1 MGGFINRIEDALG
14 QFGPASIVDILI
26 IAAIVYLI
34 LLLMRGTTA
43 VYLARGIVILL
54 AVAFVL
60 VRVFELTVL
69 GWLVRNSFPALLIA
83 IPIIFQPEIR
93 RFLERV
99 GRTGR
104 LGRAL
109 FPAYDS
115 VLDAVIEASENLS
128 QRRHGALMVLE
139 RETGLED
146 YADTGVRLDATPSVE
161 LLEGLFYP
169 NSPLHDGA
177 VILRGDRVVAAGC
190 TLPLSDKVDRGHMGT
205 RHRAALG
212 LSERTDAVCVV
223 VSEESGEISVAA
235 NGRMISRLE
244 EPRLRA
250 ILRSLFSAAWE
261 RERERAVPRGLGRFW
276 R

>member
-14 QFGPASIVDILI
+14 EFGPASVVDILI
-26 IAAIVYLI
+26 IAGIIYLV

-43 VYLARGIVILL
+43 VFLARGVVILL

-60 VRVFELTVL
+60 VRLFELTVL
-69 GWLVRNSFPALLIA
+69 DWLVRNSFPALLIA

-109 FPAYDS
+109 VPGYDA
-115 VLDAVIEASENLS
+115 VLDAVIEASDNLS

-177 VILRGDRVVAAGC
+177 MILRGDRVVAAGC
-190 TLPLSDKVDRGHMGT
+190 TLPLSDRMDRGHMGT

-212 LSERTDAVCVV
+212 LSERTDAVAIV
-223 VSEESGEISVAA
+223 VSEERGDISVAA
-235 NGRMISRLE
+235 NGRLVSRLE
-244 EPRLRA
+244 KPRLRA
-250 ILRSLFSAAWE
+250 ILQSLFSTAWE
-261 RERERAVPRGLGRFW
+261 RDRAPVRGLGRFW

>member
-1 MGGFINRIEDALG
+1 MSGFMNRVEDALG
-14 QFGPASIVDILI
+14 QFGPTSVVDVLI
-26 IAAIVYLI
+26 IAGIIYLV
-34 LLLMRGTTA
+34 LLIMRGTTA

-54 AVAFVL
+54 AMAFAL

-69 GWLVRNSFPALLIA
+69 EWLVRNSFPALLIA

-93 RFLERV
+93 RFLARV

-115 VLDAVIEASENLS
+115 VLDAVLEASENLS

-146 YADTGVRLDATPSVE
+146 YAETGVRLDATPSVE

-177 VILRGDRVVAAGC
+177 LIVRGDRVVAAGC
-190 TLPLSDKVDRGHMGT
+190 TLPLSERADRGHMGT

-212 LSERTDAVCVV
+212 ISERTDAVAVV
-223 VSEESGEISVAA
+223 VSEERGDISVAA

-244 EPRLRA
+244 KPRLRA
-250 ILRSLFSAAWE
+250 ILRSLFSVAWE
-261 RERERAVPRGLGRFW
+261 RERVASGGLGRFW

>member
-1 MGGFINRIEDALG
+1 MGGFINRVEDALG
-14 QFGPASIVDILI
+14 EFGPASVVDILI
-26 IAAIVYLI
+26 IAGIIYLV

-43 VYLARGIVILL
+43 VFLARGVVILL

-60 VRVFELTVL
+60 VRLFELTVL
-69 GWLVRNSFPALLIA
+69 DWLVRNSFPALLIA

-109 FPAYDS
+109 VPGYDA
-115 VLDAVIEASENLS
+115 VLDAVIEASDNLS

-177 VILRGDRVVAAGC
+177 MILRGNRVVAAGC
-190 TLPLSDKVDRGHMGT
+190 TLPLSDRMDRGHMGT

-212 LSERTDAVCVV
+212 LSERTDAVAIV
-223 VSEESGEISVAA
+223 VSEERGDISVAA
-235 NGRMISRLE
+235 NGRLVSRLE
-244 EPRLRA
+244 KPRLRA
-250 ILRSLFSAAWE
+250 ILQSLFSTAWE
-261 RERERAVPRGLGRFW
+261 RDRAPVRGLGRFW

>member
-1 MGGFINRIEDALG
+1 MGGFINRIEGALG
-14 QFGPASIVDILI
+14 QFQPASVVDILI
-26 IAAIVYLI
+26 IAAIVYVA

-43 VYLARGIVILL
+43 VYLMRGIVILL
-54 AVAFVL
+54 TVAFIL
-60 VRVFELTVL
+60 VRFLELTVL
-69 GWLVRNSFPALLIA
+69 NWLVRNSFPALLIA

-109 FPAYDS
+109 LPSYDNA
-115 VLDAVIEASENLS
+115 LDAVIEASDNLS

-139 RETGLED
+139 RDTGLED

-177 VILRGDRVVAAGC
+177 VILRYNRVVAAAC
-190 TLPLSDKVDRGHMGT
+190 TLPLSERLDRGHIGT

-212 LSERTDAVCVV
+212 ISERTDAVAIV
-223 VSEESGEISVAA
+223 VSEETGDISVAA

-244 EPRLRA
+244 KARLRA
-250 ILRSLFSAAWE
+250 ILRSLFSAALE
-261 RERERAVPRGLGRFW
+261 QDRVGARGLGRLF

>member
-1 MGGFINRIEDALG
+1 MGGFINSIEDALRE
-14 QFGPASIVDILI
+14 FGPASVVDILI
-26 IAAIVYLI
+26 IAGIIYLV
-34 LLLMRGTTA
+34 LLIMRGTTA
-43 VYLARGIVILL
+43 VFLARGIVILL

-60 VRVFELTVL
+60 VRLFELTVL
-69 GWLVRNSFPALLIA
+69 DWLVRNSFPALLIA

-93 RFLERV
+93 RFLARV

-109 FPAYDS
+109 VPGYDN
-115 VLDAVIEASENLS
+115 VLDAVIEASDNLS
-128 QRRHGALMVLE
+128 QRRHGALVVLE

-177 VILRGDRVVAAGC
+177 LILRGDRVVAAGC
-190 TLPLSDKVDRGHMGT
+190 TLPLSDRADRGHMGT

-212 LSERTDAVCVV
+212 ISERTDAVAIV
-223 VSEESGEISVAA
+223 VSEERGDISVAA

-244 EPRLRA
+244 KPRLRA

-261 RERERAVPRGLGRFW
+261 RDHTAVRGLVRFW

>member
-1 MGGFINRIEDALG
+1 VAGFINRIEDALG
-14 QFGPASIVDILI
+14 QFQPASVVDILI
-26 IAAIVYLI
+26 IAAIVYVA

-43 VYLARGIVILL
+43 LYLMRGIVILL
-54 AVAFVL
+54 AMAFIL
-60 VRVFELTVL
+60 VRFFELTVL
-69 GWLVRNSFPALLIA
+69 NWLVRNSFPALLIA

-99 GRTGR
+99 GRGGR

-109 FPAYDS
+109 LPSYDS
-115 VLDAVIEASENLS
+115 VLDAVIEASDNLS

-139 RETGLED
+139 RDTGLED
-146 YADTGVRLDATPSVE
+146 YVDTGVRLDATPSVE

-177 VILRGDRVVAAGC
+177 VILRYNRVVAAAC
-190 TLPLSDKVDRGHMGT
+190 TLPLSERLDRGHIGT

-212 LSERTDAVCVV
+212 ISERTDAVAIV
-223 VSEESGEISVAA
+223 VSEETGDISVAA

-244 EPRLRA
+244 KARLRA
-250 ILRSLFSAAWE
+250 ILRSLFSAALE
-261 RERERAVPRGLGRFW
+261 RDRVGARGLGRLF

>member
-1 MGGFINRIEDALG
+1 MGGFINRIEGALG
-14 QFGPASIVDILI
+14 QFQPASVVDILI
-26 IAAIVYLI
+26 IAAIVYVA
-34 LLLMRGTTA
+34 LLLMRRTTA
-43 VYLARGIVILL
+43 VYLMRGIVILL
-54 AVAFVL
+54 TVAFIL
-60 VRVFELTVL
+60 VRFLELTVL
-69 GWLVRNSFPALLIA
+69 NWLVRNSFPALLIA

-109 FPAYDS
+109 LPSYDNA
-115 VLDAVIEASENLS
+115 LDAVIEASDNLS

-139 RETGLED
+139 RDTGLED
-146 YADTGVRLDATPSVE
+146 YVDTGVRLDATPSVE

-177 VILRGDRVVAAGC
+177 VILRYNRVVAAAC
-190 TLPLSDKVDRGHMGT
+190 TLPLSERLDRGHIGT

-212 LSERTDAVCVV
+212 ISERTDAVAIV
-223 VSEESGEISVAA
+223 VSEETGDISVAA

-244 EPRLRA
+244 KARLRA
-250 ILRSLFSAAWE
+250 ILRSLFSAALE
-261 RERERAVPRGLGRFW
+261 QDRVGARGLGRLF